1 MPSPHFKGKTLVE
14 NLHLSC
20 PYHALNAVRRNGVS
34 RKPSLD
40 DNLIVHGDF
49 IMTLKPDDLEGND
62 EYHQVFVVET
72 KGLHLKSSEDTN
84 YKRSVFDIC
93 NAHSKKADW
102 AEFVPAMQRKA
113 VRFEV
118 VDEEEWERKLGDV
131 LAA

>member
-1 MPSPHFKGKTLVE
+1 MPSLHFKGKTLVE

-20 PYHALNAVRRNGVS
+20 PY
-34 RKPSLD
+34 
-40 DNLIVHGDF
+40 
-49 IMTLKPDDLEGND
+49 
-62 EYHQVFVVET
+62 
-72 KGLHLKSSEDTN
+72 
-84 YKRSVFDIC
+84 
-93 NAHSKKADW
+93 W